1 MSFYTSLTGLNAA
14 TAELGI
20 VSNNIANVGTIG
32 FKKARA
38 EFGDIFAT
46 SPLQNA
52 SGSIG
57 QGVLLKG
64 VAQEFSQGNVAFSQ
78 NSLDMAIQGQG
89 FFVLKPNLTSNQ
101 SVFTRN
107 GSFRVNNDRYVVDS
121 SGQFVQVFPVND
133 DGSVVATGLSSA
145 KSLQLPSTAGLP
157 RASSKIDLG
166 VNLPADAE
174 IIPKQDKFTSGA
186 AVYRFDRNDPNTFN
200 RSTSITVFD
209 SLGNP
214 SIATIYY
221 VKVSNA
227 TVEDPSNKWQT
238 YIYVGDREIEP
249 ALLNA
254 NTDKGENLFI
264 DKFGQQTTDP
274 SKFDPTF
281 NAGAPHPLYFLNDQT
296 NKVDSTPARLT
307 GGFIDRNDVGFDFG
321 STDNNKVT
329 VGGSEASTTNS
340 GTWNDGV
347 ATAANESYSI
357 TFTVGTAPAEEFEI
371 FKSAAGDLTLTA
383 ARFDASL
390 AAQAD
395 DLGAAGIRFTG
406 SAVDGNLTFYS
417 DDGVPFTMLVSNDLA
432 ATRGGFTGADFSA
445 ATAVAVGS
453 SDEPEKGLSNLNLLR
468 ISVDDS
474 DPVDISLPDSL
485 RGKQLSGTELAAE
498 LTKAINTRFGDDQNV
513 EVLYS
518 GTPPA
523 PSDPSVSDFTLFAT
537 FVDNTDTLDG
547 VFVDDPL
554 NNFAAGTTIKDALIG
569 GIRLRLPENNKY
581 RPSAVERE
589 NDLINAIQTQV
600 DQAIG
605 AGVLK
610 VGYDPRART
619 ITFKPRDNAFKIA
632 SLGVTG
638 PVASG
643 TENANEVLG
652 FPAKLALVSVGAG
665 TTQGAFRGSEILPN
679 GDEIQN
685 EDQRRYGIRVDYL
698 KDQRKFVFSSGT
710 TGERSLITVSV
721 GENLRAADLLGI
733 SDTYTAEVVKS
744 SGSGLESK
752 PAVTTGSKAGID
764 VSGTFSVTAN
774 DNTVNVTIDGID
786 GSFRVPAGAY
796 TGATFA
802 SALETRINAIAA
814 SNGRSVGGVKVNFD
828 SNNSRFVFTSG
839 TTLEESFINVNG
851 HPNFGL
857 SATTQ
862 ERGSVP
868 KVTVLVQAKDLDGNL
883 LYIDK
888 DGKETT
894 KKPENL
900 PNYAPI
906 YLTKGQLT
914 FDTAGKLISPKEGAR
929 YTPFDPQN
937 GADLIVLNVDYGKFS
952 TQFSQ
957 PFSVLSLTQDG
968 FTSGRLDGI
977 SIDSAGTVRA
987 NYTNGEQQALGKLI
1001 LANFAS
1007 PNGLKQIGN
1016 ANYVSTSNS
1025 GEAVVGVAGADG
1037 YGSIQGG
1044 ALERAN
1050 VDLTEEL
1057 VNLITAQ
1064 RNFQANAKAI
1074 ETATNLTSTIVN
1086 IRG

>member
-1 MSFYTSLTGLNAA
+1 
-14 TAELGI
+14 
-20 VSNNIANVGTIG
+20 
-32 FKKARA
+32 
-38 EFGDIFAT
+38 
-46 SPLQNA
+46 
-52 SGSIG
+52 
-57 QGVLLKG
+57 
-64 VAQEFSQGNVAFSQ
+64 
-78 NSLDMAIQGQG
+78 
-89 FFVLKPNLTSNQ
+89 
-101 SVFTRN
+101 
-107 GSFRVNNDRYVVDS
+107 
-121 SGQFVQVFPVND
+121 
-133 DGSVVATGLSSA
+133 
-145 KSLQLPSTAGLP
+145 
-157 RASSKIDLG
+157 
-166 VNLPADAE
+166 
-174 IIPKQDKFTSGA
+174 
-186 AVYRFDRNDPNTFN
+186 
-200 RSTSITVFD
+200 
-209 SLGNP
+209 
-214 SIATIYY
+214 
-221 VKVSNA
+221 
-227 TVEDPSNKWQT
+227 
-238 YIYVGDREIEP
+238 
-249 ALLNA
+249 
-254 NTDKGENLFI
+254 
-264 DKFGQQTTDP
+264 
-274 SKFDPTF
+274 
-281 NAGAPHPLYFLNDQT
+281 
-296 NKVDSTPARLT
+296 
-307 GGFIDRNDVGFDFG
+307 
-321 STDNNKVT
+321 
-329 VGGSEASTTNS
+329 
-340 GTWNDGV
+340 
-347 ATAANESYSI
+347 
-357 TFTVGTAPAEEFEI
+357 
-371 FKSAAGDLTLTA
+371 
-383 ARFDASL
+383 
-390 AAQAD
+390 
-395 DLGAAGIRFTG
+395 
-406 SAVDGNLTFYS
+406 
-417 DDGVPFTMLVSNDLA
+417 
-432 ATRGGFTGADFSA
+432 
-445 ATAVAVGS
+445 
-453 SDEPEKGLSNLNLLR
+453 
-468 ISVDDS
+468 
-474 DPVDISLPDSL
+474 
-485 RGKQLSGTELAAE
+485 
-498 LTKAINTRFGDDQNV
+498 
-513 EVLYS
+513 
-518 GTPPA
+518 
-523 PSDPSVSDFTLFAT
+523 
-537 FVDNTDTLDG
+537 
-547 VFVDDPL
+547 
-554 NNFAAGTTIKDALIG
+554 
-569 GIRLRLPENNKY
+569 
-581 RPSAVERE
+581 
-589 NDLINAIQTQV
+589 
-600 DQAIG
+600 
-605 AGVLK
+605 VLK

-638 PVASG
+638 PVTSG

-733 SDTYTAEVVKS
+733 SDTYTAEIVKS

-868 KVTVLVQAKDLDGNL
+868 KVTVLVQAKDADGNL

>member
-1 MSFYTSLTGLNAA
+1 LSA
-14 TAELGI
+14 TEQTTDAPDHQL
-20 VSNNIANVGTIG
+20 
-32 FKKARA
+32 
-38 EFGDIFAT
+38 AT
-46 SPLQNA
+46 
-52 SGSIG
+52 
-57 QGVLLKG
+57 
-64 VAQEFSQGNVAFSQ
+64 
-78 NSLDMAIQGQG
+78 
-89 FFVLKPNLTSNQ
+89 
-101 SVFTRN
+101 
-107 GSFRVNNDRYVVDS
+107 Y
-121 SGQFVQVFPVND
+121 QF
-133 DGSVVATGLSSA
+133 
-145 KSLQLPSTAGLP
+145 
-157 RASSKIDLG
+157 
-166 VNLPADAE
+166 
-174 IIPKQDKFTSGA
+174 DKFS
-186 AVYRFDRNDPNTFN
+186 VQWEHRRFANN
-200 RSTSITVFD
+200 
-209 SLGNP
+209 
-214 SIATIYY
+214 
-221 VKVSNA
+221 
-227 TVEDPSNKWQT
+227 
-238 YIYVGDREIEP
+238 
-249 ALLNA
+249 

-264 DKFGQQTTDP
+264 DKFGLQTTDP

-321 STDNNKVT
+321 STDGNKVT
-329 VGGSEASTTNS
+329 IGETEASTTNS

-347 ATAANESYSI
+347 ATVAGKKFEI
-357 TFTVGTAPAEEFEI
+357 TFNTTVSPATTSSNKLVTLFTSTAT
-371 FKSAAGDLTLTA
+371 DLTLTA
-383 ARFDASL
+383 AEVDAAL
-390 AAQAD
+390 ALQKAT
-395 DLGAAGIRFTG
+395 LRTTAGIEFAG
-406 SAVDGNLTFYS
+406 SAVEGTLTFFS
-417 DDGVPFTMLVSNDLA
+417 TDGGPFTMLINNQLDSV
-432 ATRGGFTGADFSA
+432 RGGFNGADFSA
-445 ATAVAVGS
+445 SSAVSIGS
-453 SDEPEKGLSNLNLLR
+453 SVEPEKGLSNESLLR

-485 RGKQLSGTELAAE
+485 RGKSLSGTELAAE
-498 LTKAINTRFGDDQNV
+498 LTKAINSRFGDDQNIAV
-513 EVLYS
+513 AGS
-518 GTPPA
+518 GTDA
-523 PSDPSVSDFTLFAT
+523 EVSDFTLFAT
-537 FVDNTDTLDG
+537 FVDNTATLG
-547 VFVDDPL
+547 SVFVDDPL
-554 NNFAAGTTIKDALIG
+554 NSFAVGTTVKNALIG
-569 GIRLRLPENNKY
+569 GIRLRLPANSNY
-581 RPSAVERE
+581 RPAAVNET
-589 NDLINAIQTQV
+589 NDLVNAIQTQV
-600 DQAIG
+600 DTAIG

-619 ITFKPRDNAFKIA
+619 LTFKPRDNAFKIA

-638 PVASG
+638 PITSG
-643 TENANEVLG
+643 VESANDGLG
-652 FPAKLALVSVGAG
+652 FPAKLALVPVGAG
-665 TTQGAFRGSEILPN
+665 ATQGAYRGSEILPN

-685 EDQRRYGIRVDYL
+685 EDQRRYGIKVEYL

-721 GENLRAADLLGI
+721 GDNLRAADLLGI
-733 SDTYTAEVVKS
+733 SDTYTAEIVKS
-744 SGSGLESK
+744 VGSGLESK
-752 PAVTTGSKAGID
+752 AAVTTGSKAGID

-802 SALETRINAIAA
+802 SALEVRINAIAA
-814 SNGRSVGGVKVNFD
+814 STGRSVGGVTVNFD
-828 SNNSRFVFTSG
+828 ANNSRFVFTSG

-857 SATTQ
+857 AATSQ

-868 KVTVLVQAKDLDGNL
+868 KVTVLVQAKDADGNL

-1044 ALERAN
+1044 SLERAN

-1086 IRG
+1086 LRG